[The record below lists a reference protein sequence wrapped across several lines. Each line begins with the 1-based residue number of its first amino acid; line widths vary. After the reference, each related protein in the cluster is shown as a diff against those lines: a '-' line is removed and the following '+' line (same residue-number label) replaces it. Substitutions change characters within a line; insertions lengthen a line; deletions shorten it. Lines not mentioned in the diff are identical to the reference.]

1 MKINPNAHG
10 LCPWVASAGGHPKT
24 LKIKRIIMKTNY
36 EFPLKYKS
44 DYLELSD
51 KISKLRNHGEEIPLD
66 LLLQALMTG
75 CLAEIPSGD
84 LDSLLFNVD
93 NQ

>member
-1 MKINPNAHG
+1 
-10 LCPWVASAGGHPKT
+10 
-24 LKIKRIIMKTNY
+24 MKTNY
-36 EFPLKYKS
+36 EFSLKYKS

-66 LLLQALMTG
+66 LFLQALMIG
-75 CLAEIPSGD
+75 CLAEIPTED
-84 LDSLLFNVD
+84 LDNLLFNVD